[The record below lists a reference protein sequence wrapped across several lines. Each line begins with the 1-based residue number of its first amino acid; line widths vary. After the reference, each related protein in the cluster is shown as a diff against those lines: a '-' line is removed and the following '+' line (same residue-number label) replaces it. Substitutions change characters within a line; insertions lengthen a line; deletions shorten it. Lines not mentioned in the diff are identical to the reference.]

1 MKLLM
6 TYTLKL
12 TILKSRMIVNV
23 IAAVILGL
31 SLTHLLHPEV
41 PLYSPYGN
49 YYWYFKVHSSGG
61 AMGCIRCPG
70 NPGHTYWKLH
80 QRRGSDGSGMVN

>member
-1 MKLLM
+1 M

-61 AMGCIRCPG
+61 AMDCLRCPG
-70 NPGHTYWKLH
+70 ILDILIGNYI
-80 QRRGSDGSGMVN
+80 REVVAMVN